1 MQRTKDKFKDFGTA
15 VEQSIERAAENVF
28 IAVGQIAGAMASG
41 TARAGDFIASL
52 LSVFAQLAIELG
64 TLAIGY
70 GVAIKGIKAALK
82 TLNPV
87 LATIAGIA
95 LIALGAGL
103 QGAVA
108 KRADKAGVP
117 ALAQGGLATGP
128 TMAIVGDNRNAR
140 IDPEVISPLSKLK
153 DIMGGNQ
160 VEVYGRISG
169 NDIFLSN
176 SRSGFKRNRYS

>member
-1 MQRTKDKFKDFGTA
+1 M
-15 VEQSIERAAENVF
+15 
-28 IAVGQIAGAMASG
+28 
-41 TARAGDFIASL
+41 
-52 LSVFAQLAIELG
+52 
-64 TLAIGY
+64 
-70 GVAIKGIKAALK
+70 
-82 TLNPV
+82 

>member
-1 MQRTKDKFKDFGTA
+1 M
-15 VEQSIERAAENVF
+15 
-28 IAVGQIAGAMASG
+28 
-41 TARAGDFIASL
+41 
-52 LSVFAQLAIELG
+52 SVFAQLAIELG